1 MTPVLFDS
9 HSSHCTRASPKLYG
23 LKSLHVASN
32 LSKFHPMKISVHTV
46 YFALYVRTY
55 VHVYIYCTY
64 VHMYS
69 IYTFVNLR
77 NTHTV
82 HVCVLAHL
90 IPLLLTLF
98 SDCLC
103 GLGAHDQL
111 PQEVSLKRKT
121 FFQECALLLAEN
133 GGAVQVKNIQ
143 PFYQTRYK
151 KSPRLSDYGSENM
164 RELLKLSPLFKVLIP
179 CLTYVHMCVQR
190 RDALY

>member
-1 MTPVLFDS
+1 
-9 HSSHCTRASPKLYG
+9 
-23 LKSLHVASN
+23 
-32 LSKFHPMKISVHTV
+32 
-46 YFALYVRTY
+46 
-55 VHVYIYCTY
+55 
-64 VHMYS
+64 MYS

-111 PQEVSLKRKT
+111 PQEVSLKRNT

-151 KSPRLSDYGSENM
+151 KSPRLSDYGSDNM

-179 CLTYVHMCVQR
+179 CLMYICACRGEMHCIEHMCYL
-190 RDALY
+190 LYILFRVFLSDSGCCVSITACTPTYSDVASVAMEMAQLRMQQ